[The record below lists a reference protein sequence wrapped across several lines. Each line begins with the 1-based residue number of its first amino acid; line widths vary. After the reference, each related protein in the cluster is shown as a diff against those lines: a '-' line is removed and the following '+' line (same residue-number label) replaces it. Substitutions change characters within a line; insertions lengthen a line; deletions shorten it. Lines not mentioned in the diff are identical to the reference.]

1 MKKTSQGT
9 EETSNEFVIEDL
21 RAKLDFVLNELE
33 KQFKLRENELLEL
46 KKLEEKYS
54 KLEKRYYSLR
64 NSFLGRLTIKYWTFR
79 RKLTKK
85 K

>member
-21 RAKLDFVLNELE
+21 RSKLDFVLNELE